1 MATRHRGPIESNH
14 RQSHCFRFRGKIR
27 LNVYWRLFPSS
38 SSYYATCASR
48 LTTRAFGLPR
58 GGNETTAQFAPA
70 ARRPGDQI
78 KVGGIAAVLSVLVT
92 LAAADQ
98 TQAQKAPRVSRI
110 LPGAS
115 LLNPSKLAGSEENLR
130 GFGSVEGRNIG
141 ENSAGKISSAS
152 GSGGRRC
159 EMSPE
164 EFAKFYPPLL
174 DGIRTTLTASAH
186 VAQTVASRGF
196 SRLPLYFTEKTLA
209 STKVVLVDPLPM
221 PPLSS
226 MGLVRFADFE
236 RGDFDGITYIDTI
249 FLKPNQ
255 SNNENMHFHELVS
268 RYSMAPARIRSVF
281 IVVCEWP
288 GMLRLSAKSVGSY
301 GVRC

>member
-1 MATRHRGPIESNH
+1 MLG
-14 RQSHCFRFRGKIR
+14 
-27 LNVYWRLFPSS
+27 
-38 SSYYATCASR
+38 
-48 LTTRAFGLPR
+48 
-58 GGNETTAQFAPA
+58 
-70 ARRPGDQI
+70 
-78 KVGGIAAVLSVLVT
+78 VLVT
-92 LAAADQ
+92 LAAEDR
-98 TQAQKAPRVSRI
+98 TQAQNAPRVS

-115 LLNPSKLAGSEENLR
+115 VLNPSKLAGSEENLR
-130 GFGSVEGRNIG
+130 GLGYVEGRNIG
-141 ENSAGKISSAS
+141 ENSAGKINSAG

-174 DGIRTTLTASAH
+174 DWIRTTLTASAH

-255 SNNENMHFHELVS
+255 SNNENMHFHELVHVNQWRLLGPDQFLLS
-268 RYSMAPARIRSVF
+268 YANGLECFGYRQSPLEAMAYDAETAFASSTAIFNVEKM
-281 IVVCEWP
+281 VAEKL
-288 GMLRLSAKSVGSY
+288 GL
-301 GVRC
+301 